1 MEKEWIKLVDKYWHA
16 MSEET
21 RKDTFEALVSH
32 SDFLDMKK
40 HEEVKLFH
48 ARFNPDNQFTVNTNY
63 KGTVNKMRAFKW
75 KDRYYVGSR
84 ASINDEY
91 IISVEK
97 IMFDKKNKDV

>member
-32 SDFLDMKK
+32 SDFLDMIE

-48 ARFNPDNQFTVNTNY
+48 ARFDPDNQFTVNTNY

-84 ASINDEY
+84 ASVNDEY
-91 IISVEK
+91 ITSVEK
-97 IMFDKKNKDV
+97 ITDVKRDKNA

>member
-1 MEKEWIKLVDKYWHA
+1 MEKDWIKLVDKYWHA
-16 MSEET
+16 MSEES
-21 RKDTFEALVSH
+21 RKNCFDVLVASPE
-32 SDFLDMKK
+32 LTIMMEK
-40 HEEVKLFH
+40 EEVKLFH

-84 ASINDEY
+84 TSINDEY

-97 IMFDKKNKDV
+97 IMFDKKDKNV

>member
-1 MEKEWIKLVDKYWHA
+1 MEPDWIKLVDKYWHA

-21 RKDTFEALVSH
+21 RKNCFDTLVSNPEFPNMTQ
-32 SDFLDMKK
+32 D
-40 HEEVKLFH
+40 EVKLFC
-48 ARFNPDNQFTVNTNY
+48 ARFDPDNQFTVNTNY

-91 IISVEK
+91 ITSVEK
-97 IMFDKKNKDV
+97 I